1 LDRIKLSILLYH
13 LLHYIHEL
21 PEKDFSRIA
30 AKHWQAYIKER
41 NNKGAQSV
49 WKFIEI
55 ILQIIKWIIHS
66 LERFGLKKRR
76 TVQKISV
83 E

>member
-1 LDRIKLSILLYH
+1 LNRTKLSILLYH
-13 LLHYIHEL
+13 LFALYTL

-30 AKHWQAYIKER
+30 AKRWQAYIKER

-49 WKFIEI
+49 WKYIEI
-55 ILQIIKWIIHS
+55 ILQIIKWIIHG

>member
-1 LDRIKLSILLYH
+1 MN
-13 LLHYIHEL
+13 L
-21 PEKDFSRIA
+21 PEKDFSRIV
-30 AKHWQAYIKER
+30 AKRWQAYIKER

-49 WKFIEI
+49 WNFIEI

-66 LERFGLKKRR
+66 LERFGLQTRR
-76 TVQKISV
+76 TVQTISV

>member
-1 LDRIKLSILLYH
+1 MN
-13 LLHYIHEL
+13 L

-30 AKHWQAYIKER
+30 DKRWQAYIKER

>member
-1 LDRIKLSILLYH
+1 MD
-13 LLHYIHEL
+13 L

-30 AKHWQAYIKER
+30 AKRWQAYIKER

-55 ILQIIKWIIHS
+55 ILQIIKWIIYS

-76 TVQKISV
+76 TVQTISV